1 MLHNLQFYRLCTYN
15 ISWWVWYEHN
25 RCVLPDHCHVMEN
38 LKFEFA
44 NTQSVCPQCHEK
56 CPPNLLPVTLTR
68 KLTVSKQKW
77 KWNIC
82 NAHCTAHLPNLTL
95 HNIIQHCTTHTMIQ
109 HTMIQHNIIKHCT
122 THIIRRNTT

>member
-1 MLHNLQFYRLCTYN
+1 MNITDVCSQITY
-15 ISWWVWYEHN
+15 
-25 RCVLPDHCHVMEN
+25 CHVTEN

-95 HNIIQHCTTHTMIQ
+95 HNIIQH
-109 HTMIQHNIIKHCT
+109 
-122 THIIRRNTT
+122 